1 VLEEDKLLRVRPSP
15 REDILKLVKERPGLT
30 RSEVASLL
38 GRSYWSIRYWLEK
51 LVTEKFLRKDVFM
64 VGRAIRRITY
74 FYVLPVVLYRTQYAI
89 MFYSS
94 VPRTKTPDPIAEMRV
109 TVVSNRPGQY
119 RLEEFERACIYIGV
133 ILAPQTYWIKQ
144 EREITA
150 DELDEPIDPD
160 ELQWSVPAY
169 KRLNYAERYAVFF
182 RSRRGKELWREEYP
196 YWWVTPEAPLPLP
209 REGDFEYDESFIK
222 DLEEKKIALGALN
235 MRFNNEEGKM
245 ESVVV

>member
-1 VLEEDKLLRVRPSP
+1 MEKRRIRIERPSP

-30 RSEVASLL
+30 RSEAATLL
-38 GRSYWSIRYWLEK
+38 GRSYWSMRYWLEK
-51 LVTEKFLRKDVFM
+51 LVTEKFLRKEVFV

-74 FYVLPVVLYRTQYAI
+74 FFVPPVVLYRTQFAI

-109 TVVSNRPGQY
+109 TVVSHRPGQY
-119 RLEEFERACIYIGV
+119 RLEEFERACIYVGV

-144 EREITA
+144 EMEITA

-160 ELQWSVPAY
+160 ELQYSVPAY
-169 KRLNYAERYAVFF
+169 KRLNYCERYAVFF
-182 RSRRGKELWREEYP
+182 RSRRSDEEKWRVKNP

-209 REGDFEYDESFIK
+209 REGDFEYSEIYIK
-222 DLEEKKIALGALN
+222 DLEEKKIALGVLHV
-235 MRFNNEEGKM
+235 RFNNELGVE
-245 ESVVV
+245 ESVEI

>member
-1 VLEEDKLLRVRPSP
+1 MRIKPSP
-15 REDILKLVKERPGLT
+15 NGKILDILKKEPGLT
-30 RSEVASLL
+30 RTQIAERL
-38 GRSYWSIRYWLEK
+38 GRTYWSARYWLEK
-51 LVTEKFLRKDVFM
+51 LVTEKFLRKEVFV

-74 FYVLPVVLYRTQYAI
+74 FFVPPVVLYRTQFAI

-119 RLEEFERACIYIGV
+119 RLEEFERACIYVGV

-144 EREITA
+144 EMEITA

-160 ELQWSVPAY
+160 ELEYSVPAY
-169 KRLNYAERYAVFF
+169 KRLNYCERYAVFF
-182 RSRRGKELWREEYP
+182 RSRRSDEEKWRVKNP

-209 REGDFEYDESFIK
+209 REGDFEYSEIFIK
-222 DLEEKKIALGALN
+222 DLEEKKIALGVLHV
-235 MRFNNEEGKM
+235 RFNNELGVE
-245 ESVVV
+245 ESVEI